1 MNWDQKNNF
10 ENQLEKESRII
21 IPDFYMIFT
30 VTFYG
35 FNEKLWG
42 SEEANLVQVIVSKT
56 WRIT

>member
-1 MNWDQKNNF
+1 MNNF

-56 WRIT
+56 